1 MKGADLAH
9 CDRTP
14 ELERTGAVRLAHEGA
29 GQDSPDIDTELPV
42 SRQHE
47 IRHLRYYG
55 YPYYWGGT
63 GLWGGFDDPSM
74 MLMTGYDGFVP
85 TPRGQETEA
94 EEAYASAEAA
104 RHQND
109 DPHLRSCKA
118 VTGYHIAI
126 RSRTRTPIRSGTF
139 RQHHRDSGYRT
150 ADADREPDGSRP
162 EAEATAV
169 TSNAHESAR
178 ALDRRR

>member
-1 MKGADLAH
+1 MLISPIAIGH
-9 CDRTP
+9 P
-14 ELERTGAVRLAHEGA
+14 NWSERARFVSLTKAQVE
-29 GQDSPDIDTELPV
+29 DSPDIDTELPV

-63 GLWGGFDDPSM
+63 GLWGAVDDPSM

-85 TPRGQETEA
+85 TPRAQQTEA

-126 RSRTRTPIRSGTF
+126 RSRTPTRIRSGTF
-139 RQHHRDSGYRT
+139 TNIIGIPAIGRPMRNVNPMDPVRKPKRQRS
-150 ADADREPDGSRP
+150 
-162 EAEATAV
+162 
-169 TSNAHESAR
+169 TSNAR
-178 ALDRRR
+178 